1 MTSVR
6 FLSRRVFF
14 ILFFM
19 SCIPSVVSGQQ
30 RWTKQQIEAADAVIF
45 TTRNTERDI
54 QNAAKVVSRI
64 LNISEKEAHDY
75 LEQRAANIVMGW
87 AASAAIAEERLKQY
101 KEEVEAKCVGYIE
114 KLYDGVLLTKEEIDV
129 FSEYDRI
136 LEKQHNAFYSK
147 DVLFLEGS
155 KFPIMRNNKIVF
167 GDGTDKVSS
176 SSSGSLYWNTT
187 ITLVGAITDGNRTIT
202 QFTASYENDKCIILW
217 NQAVGNAGKVS
228 IMEVYR
234 VRYGDS
240 IEPYVLYYGTMY
252 QSPDKVFYG
261 FTQEAV
267 TEWQNDSTY
276 ITNNMQQIVD
286 NAVLW
291 VHNNKPDVIETLNL
305 PQFDLSKVRSKKAK
319 PLPEE
324 YKPVMSNL
332 RYIATQGNYE
342 VWGIGSPSDCS
353 TEGIKD
359 YLLGR
364 DKFITKYNK
373 TIIFNRPLSVLWR
386 WDYVFR
392 EYYAEAIPKALSN
405 NKYYIGQ
412 RYVQGLYGKIP
423 KTLFLVDKSKRQIFL
438 VENISA
444 WGSRKIKKIEPPAG
458 VEYLFK

>member
-1 MTSVR
+1 MTSVG

-30 RWTKQQIEAADAVIF
+30 RWTKQQIEAADAVIV
-45 TTRNTERDI
+45 TIRNTERDI
-54 QNAAKVVSRI
+54 QNAAKAVSRI

-75 LEQRAANIVMGW
+75 VEQRAANIVIGW
-87 AASAAIAEERLKQY
+87 SVLALAAEKEERLKQY
-101 KEEVEAKCVGYIE
+101 KKEVEAKCVGYIE
-114 KLYDGVLLTKEEIDV
+114 KLHGGALLTKEEIDV
-129 FSEYDRI
+129 FSEHDRI
-136 LEKQHNAFYSK
+136 MEKQHNAFYRK

-167 GDGTDKVSS
+167 GDGTDKVSR

-187 ITLVGAITDGNRTIT
+187 ITLMGTIAEGNLTIT

-217 NQAVGNAGKVS
+217 WQASGKTTVV
-228 IMEVYR
+228 EVYR
-234 VRYGDS
+234 ARYGSS

-252 QSPDKVFYG
+252 QFPDKAFYG

-267 TEWQNDSTY
+267 TEWQRDSTY
-276 ITNNMQQIVD
+276 IVSNMQQIID

-291 VHNNKPDVIETLNL
+291 VHNNKPDVIETLDL
-305 PQFDLSKVRSKKAK
+305 PRFDLSKVHSKKAK

-324 YKPVMSNL
+324 YKPVMRNL

-359 YLLGR
+359 PNYILEY
-364 DKFITKYNK
+364 TK
-373 TIIFNRPLSVLWR
+373 VG
-386 WDYVFR
+386 
-392 EYYAEAIPKALSN
+392 N
-405 NKYYIGQ
+405 NDLIVGYK
-412 RYVQGLYGKIP
+412 
-423 KTLFLVDKSKRQIFL
+423 
-438 VENISA
+438 
-444 WGSRKIKKIEPPAG
+444 
-458 VEYLFK
+458 